1 MAEYLVSLLSFGAIY
16 ALLAI
21 GFNLQW
27 GHTGLVNLGFV
38 AFFALGAY
46 TAALMT
52 IDGAPLWLGAI
63 AGCVVSCSGAYLL
76 GRVTLRLQDDYLAI
90 VAFGFVEVVRA
101 VLMNTDAVGGPN
113 GLTGI
118 PPLLGALPADI
129 RRPFQLALL
138 VAVVAVVVV
147 LVDRLI
153 ESPYGP
159 TLRAIRDDPLAAR
172 SLGKPVE
179 TFRMVALVL
188 GSAITAIAGA
198 LYASYIGYI
207 SPDQFDATL
216 TFLVFTGV
224 VVGGS
229 SNWGATLGTLVFI
242 SIMESTRFLSDLG
255 LPISQAQFAQV
266 RLITIGLVLILIMQR
281 RRQGLWPYRPRPR
294 AMRRDDAAA

>member
-1 MAEYLVSLLSFGAIY
+1 MVEYLVSLLSFGAIY

-46 TAALMT
+46 TAALLT
-52 IDGAPLWLGAI
+52 IHGTPLVIGAI
-63 AGCVVSCSGAYLL
+63 AGCVVACTAAYVL
-76 GRVTLRLQDDYLAI
+76 GRITLRLQDDYLAI

-118 PPLLGALPADI
+118 PPLLGEVSGDV
-129 RRPFQLALL
+129 RRPLQLALL
-138 VAVVAVVVV
+138 AAVVGVVVL

-153 ESPYGP
+153 ESPYGR
-159 TLRAIRDDPLAAR
+159 TLRAVRDDPLAAR

-188 GSAITAIAGA
+188 GSAITAVAGA

-207 SPDQFDATL
+207 SPDQFDSAL

-242 SIMESTRFLSDLG
+242 SVMESTRFLSGLG
-255 LPISQAQFAQV
+255 LPVSQAQFAQI
-266 RLITIGLVLILIMQR
+266 RLIAIGFVLILIMQR
-281 RRQGLWPYRPRPR
+281 RRQGLWPYRPRRR
-294 AMRRDDAAA
+294 ALRRDDAAA